1 MANKTTF
8 QIIAEALGFDKT
20 NNKVKGL
27 TGSMRKM
34 AAGLISVAAAY
45 KAFGVAMDSIKLA
58 ARLEAVERG
67 FDNLAK
73 SAGFTGNTFKMLDD
87 ALDGT
92 VGKLELMEAA
102 NNAMLLGV
110 AKSDEQLAQMFD
122 TAQRLA
128 EALGQDAVFGINSLV
143 TGLGRQSK
151 LMLDNLGI
159 MVDMDTANKNFAEA
173 TNKNVNELTEQER
186 KQAFINEAL
195 KQGAE
200 LTASLGAE
208 TDTTARQMQR
218 FSRNIDDFKEALGE
232 ALIESGAVQA
242 LSGLMDGITD
252 FIDKQVR
259 ANQTLAET
267 NGITA
272 ANAIEYNN
280 LSEAI
285 LGAEEELDVLQRIM
299 ENVASVDDATR
310 KTQTY
315 VEVMEMLKES
325 NENGVD
331 GMDLLIDALERAQFN
346 YDDLLLSLQ
355 NLTEAD
361 AQQVAAANA
370 VIESSK
376 RRADAKKKE
385 AEAEKVLKD
394 IREDAGKSALK
405 MAQNQSKV
413 ADAMSQAAHKQIQDQ
428 AMLAVAKYIPDIAAL
443 LAPLGPILAPPAIAA
458 ATAGIT
464 NLITQLITNA
474 GQGVAG
480 AIKEEGGIIGGL
492 PHSQG
497 GTPIIAEAGEY
508 VIRKDAVDS
517 IGEGTLDAI
526 NQGGGVGTSIIIN
539 NPIIS
544 SDFVESEL
552 PELISEAI
560 RRGRDFG
567 MS

>member
-27 TGSMRKM
+27 TGSMKKM
-34 AAGLISVAAAY
+34 ATGLISVAAAY
-45 KAFGVAMDSIKLA
+45 KAFGVAMDSVKLA

-110 AKSDEQLAQMFD
+110 AESDEQLAQMFD

-143 TGLGRQSK
+143 TGLGRQSR

-159 MVDMDTANKNFAEA
+159 MVEMETANKNYADDV
-173 TNKNVNELTEQER
+173 NKVVSELTEQER

-195 KQGAE
+195 RQGAI
-200 LTASLGAE
+200 LTEGLGAE

-242 LSGLMDGITD
+242 LSGLMDGITG
-252 FIDKQVR
+252 FIDKQIR
-259 ANQTLAET
+259 ANQTLAEA

-285 LGAEEELDVLQRIM
+285 LQTEQELDVLQRIM
-299 ENVASVDDATR
+299 GSGEIDEATR
-310 KTQTY
+310 QTEAY
-315 VEVMEMLKES
+315 ANAMNLVATGNIIGLDTMEIL
-325 NENGVD
+325 NEE
-331 GMDLLIDALERAQFN
+331 MAILQETYDAQ
-346 YDDLLLSLQ
+346 LLSLQ

-370 VIESSK
+370 AIQSAK
-376 RRADAKKKE
+376 RRADARK
-385 AEAEKVLKD
+385 AEADAEKKLKD

-474 GQGVAG
+474 GQGVFG

-508 VIRKDAVDS
+508 IIRKDAVDQ
-517 IGEGTLDAI
+517 IGIDALDTI
-526 NQGGGVGTSIIIN
+526 NQGGGAGTTVVIN

-552 PELISEAI
+552 PELISEAV